1 LVEGGELGE
10 RGQVAFAEGKAVV
23 MNKLLSNIIDK
34 SMTSNSGDV
43 DLSEGIIDGK
53 VDSLYKKLQ
62 DLDRQK
68 ENLNYRTDKL
78 EARLYKDFNAMD
90 SAVSSLDN
98 TSTYLKGALDAL
110 PKYNRG

>member
-1 LVEGGELGE
+1 LGA

-34 SMTSNSGDV
+34 SMTSTSGDV

-62 DLDRQK
+62 ELDRQE
-68 ENLNYRTDKL
+68 ENLNYRTSKL

-110 PKYNRG
+110 PGSGKG